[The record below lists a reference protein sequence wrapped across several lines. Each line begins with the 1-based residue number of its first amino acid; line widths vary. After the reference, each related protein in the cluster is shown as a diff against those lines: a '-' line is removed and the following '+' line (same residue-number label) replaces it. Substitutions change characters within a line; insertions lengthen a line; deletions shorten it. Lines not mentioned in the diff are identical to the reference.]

1 MKKRLD
7 VLLVERRLADSREK
21 AKAIIMTGNV
31 FVNGEREDKAGTT
44 FDEEKAQIEIKGHTM
59 KYVSRG
65 GYKLEAALDYFSLS
79 VDRITAVDIGASSG
93 GFTDCLLKRGAK
105 KVYAVDCGVGQLVPS
120 LRRDS
125 RVVSLENTN
134 ARSLNEELLGEKVDL
149 AVMDLSFI
157 SQTLV
162 YPALCRVLN
171 SGGVFVSLIKPQFEA
186 GREAVGKNGIV
197 KDEKARRAA
206 VEKVLSHA
214 HTFGLVSRGV
224 IESPIKGGDGNVE
237 FLTVFDY
244 LPNRSDS

>member
-1 MKKRLD
+1 MRID
-7 VLLVERRLADSREK
+7 VYLAENGFCDSRTK
-21 AKAIIMTGNV
+21 AKTLLSEKRV
-31 FVNGEREDKAGTT
+31 FVNGKCV
-44 FDEEKAQIEIKGHTM
+44 EKASASVEPSDTVTVAEALHTE
-59 KYVSRG
+59 YVSRG

-134 ARSLNEELLGEKVDL
+134 ARALTEELLGEKVDL

-162 YPALCRVLN
+162 YPALCRVLKN
-171 SGGVFVSLIKPQFEA
+171 GGVFVSLIKPQFEA

-206 VEKVLSHA
+206 VEKVLSSA